1 MKKLLNRIFIEGLSG
16 MAQGLFATLIIGT
29 ILCQIASLVGGIPGM
44 YINLAGTMAKAIT
57 GAGIGVGVASRFQEP
72 PLVAVSAAV
81 SGMIG
86 AFASQLLAG
95 TVISGGLVSL
105 KVPGEP
111 LGAFVAAY
119 LAIEAGHLVSG
130 KTKMDIIITPTVSIT
145 VGAVVGILLGPPI
158 SKFMAWIG
166 NLIEWG
172 MNQQPF
178 IMGIVVSI
186 LMGMALT
193 LPISSAAIGVSL
205 GLSGL
210 SAGAATIGCC
220 CQMVGFA
227 VASYKE
233 NKIGGLISQGIGTS
247 MLQMPNIMKNP
258 FIWIPPILS
267 SAILGPISSCVLKM
281 QNNAIGSGMGTSG
294 LVGPIMAYQVMV
306 QSQSQIWVFIQ
317 ILVMYFVL
325 PGALTLAIAD
335 GMNKLG
341 WIKKG
346 DMKLKV

>member
-1 MKKLLNRIFIEGLSG
+1 
-16 MAQGLFATLIIGT
+16 
-29 ILCQIASLVGGIPGM
+29 M

-57 GAGIGVGVASRFQEP
+57 GAGIGAGVAARFQES

-95 TVISGGLVSL
+95 TVISESLVSL

-119 LAIEAGHLVSG
+119 LAIEVGHLVSG

-166 NLIEWG
+166 TLIEWG

-178 IMGIVVSI
+178 IMGIVVSV

-205 GLSGL
+205 GLGGL

-227 VASYKE
+227 VAGYRE

-306 QSQSQIWVFIQ
+306 QSQSQIWVFVQ

-335 GMNKLG
+335 AMNKLG